1 MNFIITILLIL
12 AVIMVFNFII
22 FFHEL
27 GHFLAAK
34 WRGVTVDR
42 FQIWFGKPIWKKTI
56 GGVQYGLGTIPLGG
70 FVSLPEMAPMEA
82 IEGKKLDSGQ
92 SLKKISPLDKIIVAF
107 AGPLFSFLLAFL
119 FAIVVWKVGKIE
131 YPNTSTVIGYVMPD
145 SPAEKAGL
153 QAGDKILEIQGKKPV
168 SFDGKYDAV
177 TTMIALSEG
186 EEIDFKIE
194 REGSTEPI
202 IITSEYEIPETPWFQ
217 RSAMRRIGIAGKQKV
232 FIGNIM
238 KYSPASKA
246 DIKTGDEIIRVNGK
260 PVTSFGTIIEATKD
274 AEKPVAY
281 TLKRGEQI
289 LDVTIQPEYPDIIE
303 NREKKKMI
311 GVGFQADPANEL
323 TLAHPSPWTQIKE
336 SSQIMFKSIAAV
348 VNTATSVGVDQFSS
362 PLGIGKSMFQMLAI
376 EGGWKMLLWFLVIL
390 NVNLAIFNL
399 MPFPVLDGGHI
410 VFAIAEWITGKQIK
424 MKVINFIQTYCV
436 LCIFALFLFILV
448 KDIGD
453 FFTPKERVEFLPDSQ

>member
-1 MNFIITILLIL
+1 MNLIITILLIL
-12 AVIMVFNFII
+12 AVVLVFNFII

-82 IEGKKLDSGQ
+82 IEGKKLDSGT
-92 SLKKISPLDKIIVAF
+92 SLRKISPLDKIIVAF
-107 AGPLFSFLLAFL
+107 AGPLFSFLLAFF
-119 FAIVVWKVGKIE
+119 FAIAVWKVGKLE
-131 YPNTSTVIGYVMPD
+131 YPTTSTEIGYIMPD

-153 QAGDKILEIQGKKPV
+153 KAGDNILEIQGKKPV
-168 SFDGKYDAV
+168 SFDGRYDAV

-186 EEIDFKIE
+186 DKIEFKVE
-194 REGSTEPI
+194 REGNPEPLIIAST
-202 IITSEYEIPETPWFQ
+202 YEIPETPWFQ
-217 RSAMRRIGIAGKQKV
+217 RSAMRRVGISGKQKV

-238 KYSPASKA
+238 KHSPASKA
-246 DIKTGDEIIRVNGK
+246 DIKTGDEIIRVNGR
-260 PVTSFGTIIEATKD
+260 PVTSFGAIIEATKD
-274 AEKPVAY
+274 AEKPVVY
-281 TLKRGEQI
+281 TLKRGEKV
-289 LDVTIQPEYPDIIE
+289 LEVTIQPEYPDIIE

-311 GVGFQADPANEL
+311 GVGFQADPSNALLL
-323 TLAHPSPWTQIKE
+323 THPSPWSLIKE
-336 SSQIMFKSIAAV
+336 SSQIMFTSIAAV
-348 VNTATSVGVDQFSS
+348 VNSATSVGVDQFSS
-362 PLGIGKSMFQMLAI
+362 PLGIGKSMYQMLAI

-410 VFAIAEWITGKQIK
+410 VFAIGEWITGKQMK

-436 LCIFALFLFILV
+436 LLIFGLFLFILV
-448 KDIGD
+448 KDVGD
-453 FFTPKERVEFLPDSQ
+453 FFAPKERVEFLPDSP